1 MEDVHPDRWHAGG
14 QLSPLPE
21 EIQQP
26 ESPSLPAASKSPMVR
41 KKALLIGIR
50 NSATPGYE
58 ELEASHSDV
67 SAMRDMLLDMW
78 GYTESQITVLVD
90 DNVEGHVQ
98 PTRVNILRAIANFVK
113 DVKEGDH
120 LLFHY
125 AGHSTQIDNPR
136 SNSEEDGKDECL
148 VPMDGEH
155 NKIVD
160 NELHAC
166 LIKPLPAGSH
176 LVAILDTCHAGSLL
190 DLKHYRCNRV
200 PVPWIW
206 RGNRNSEDI
215 RNNVERRGAR
225 MVTVSQPVD
234 PTLHTD
240 NNPPTSTHP
249 QRSVLSVMTPA
260 PSPSSSRTPTAISP
274 PSSRTPT
281 ATSMSPPPP
290 SRTPTAASTAP
301 SRTPTGLSYPG
312 SGVARGP
319 LARIRTNL
327 KLRTRSVSVSQADKE
342 NTEGVAHLPS
352 ALPKESR
359 ILSDEDRYYQSPVAL
374 FPCDGWCRNAE
385 THSTTISEDDEVKA
399 DVISL
404 ASCRDSQQAWE
415 GANGLSVSS
424 LFVAMMRENPNR
436 TWKEVMIRVSH
447 AAYSLALVR
456 HANSKEFK
464 RKRKKYVSSLGPRIA
479 RLERR
484 NQSPGA
490 LRDLAVRMF
499 FDAKARA
506 VKSTASRF
514 IHKHVASLKRQV
526 KEDVG
531 KFDRDNFQNPEL
543 ASPRPLD
550 MGRAVVL

>member
-1 MEDVHPDRWHAGG
+1 MDDFDRGRWHGGG
-14 QLSPLPE
+14 QSSPVTE
-21 EIQQP
+21 EKQQP
-26 ESPSLPAASKSPMVR
+26 ESLRAASKSPMGQ

-50 NSATPGYE
+50 NSATEGYQ

-67 SAMRDMLLDMW
+67 YGMRDMLLETWD
-78 GYTESQITVLVD
+78 YTESQITVLVD

-98 PTRVNILRAIANFVK
+98 PTRANILRAIADFVK
-113 DVKEGDH
+113 DVKEGDR
-120 LLFHY
+120 LVFHY
-125 AGHSTQIDNPR
+125 AGHSTQVENLR

-148 VPMDGEH
+148 VPMDGEE
-155 NKIVD
+155 NMIVD
-160 NELHAC
+160 NELHDC
-166 LIKPLPAGSH
+166 LIKPLPYGSH

-190 DLKHYRCNRV
+190 DLNHYRCNRV

-206 RGNRNSEDI
+206 RGERNSEDI

-225 MVTVSQPVD
+225 MMTLSQPVD

-240 NNPPTSTHP
+240 NSPTSAHP
-249 QRSVLSVMTPA
+249 QRSMISVMTPVA
-260 PSPSSSRTPTAISP
+260 SPSSSRTPTAISP

-281 ATSMSPPPP
+281 AASPP
-290 SRTPTAASTAP
+290 P

-319 LARIRTNL
+319 LARIRT
-327 KLRTRSVSVSQADKE
+327 KIRTRSGSISQADKE
-342 NTEGVAHLPS
+342 NTKEGVVHLPS
-352 ALPKESR
+352 TLPKESW
-359 ILSDEDRYYQSPVAL
+359 ILSEEEKYCLSPVGL
-374 FPCDGWCRNAE
+374 FACSGWCRNAE
-385 THSTTISEDDEVKA
+385 AHATTISEDDEVKA

-424 LFVAMMRENPNR
+424 LFVAMMRQNPNR
-436 TWKEVMIRVSH
+436 TWKEVMIRISH

-464 RKRKKYVSSLGPRIA
+464 RKRKAYVSSLGPRIA

-484 NQSPGA
+484 NQSPAA
-490 LRDLAVRMF
+490 LRDLAVLMF
-499 FDAKARA
+499 LDAKAHA
-506 VKSTASRF
+506 AKSMASRF
-514 IHKHVASLKRQV
+514 IKKHLASLKRQV

-550 MGRAVVL
+550 MDRAVIL